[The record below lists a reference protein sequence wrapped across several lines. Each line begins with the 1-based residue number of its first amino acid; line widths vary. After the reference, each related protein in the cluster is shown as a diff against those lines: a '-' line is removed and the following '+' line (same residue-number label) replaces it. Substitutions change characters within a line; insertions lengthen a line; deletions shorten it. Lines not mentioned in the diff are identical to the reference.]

1 MKKVKMLLP
10 SLLVFGALSVPS
22 FAHATSDSV
31 LTSDYD
37 MVTSDGKV
45 ISSSDFHN
53 DTKVPSSF
61 DKVDD
66 LSSTVGEK
74 VKPLS
79 KYLKDFQTKVVIGD
93 DGRTKVANTRVAPYN
108 SIAYITFGG
117 SSCTGTLIA
126 PNKILTNGHCVYNT
140 ASRSYSEKGTV
151 YPGMNDST
159 AVNGSAKMTEFYV
172 PSGYINT
179 GASQYD
185 FAVIKTDT
193 NIGNT
198 VGYRS
203 IRQVTNLTGTTIK
216 ISGYPGDKMR
226 STGKVSQW
234 EMSGPVTREDTN
246 LAYYTIDTFSGNSGS
261 AMLDQNQQ
269 IVGVHNAGY
278 SNGTMNGGPKA
289 TAAFVEFINYAK
301 AQ

>member
-1 MKKVKMLLP
+1 MKNLKKLIP

-22 FAHATSDSV
+22 FAQATSDSV
-31 LTSDYD
+31 GTSDYD

-45 ISSSDFHN
+45 ISSADFHK
-53 DTKVPSSF
+53 DTKAPLSF
-61 DKVDD
+61 DQVDD

-74 VKPLS
+74 VKPLT
-79 KYLKDFQTKVVIGD
+79 KYLKDYQTKVVIGD
-93 DGRTKVANTRVAPYN
+93 DDRTKVENTRVAPYN
-108 SIAYITFGG
+108 SIAYITFGE

-126 PNKILTNGHCVYNT
+126 PNKILTNGHCVYT
-140 ASRSYSEKGTV
+140 TSTRSYSEKGSV

-159 AVNGSAKMTEFYV
+159 AVNGSANMTEFYV

-193 NIGNT
+193 NIGNM
-198 VGYRS
+198 VGYSS

-216 ISGYPGDKMR
+216 ISGYPADKMR

-234 EMSGPVTREDTN
+234 EMSGRVTKEDTN
-246 LAYYTIDTFSGNSGS
+246 LAYYTIDTYSGNSGS

-269 IVGVHNAGY
+269 IVGVHNGGY
-278 SNGTMNGGPKA
+278 SNETINGGPKA
-289 TAAFVEFINYAK
+289 TEAFVEFVNYAI